1 MGTRTS
7 DISGFYVVGINY
19 KKTDA
24 AIRGQF
30 AINNEQ
36 YERILTLAPS
46 RHLNELFIL
55 STCNR
60 TEIYGFADNAS
71 HLAGLLCTETI
82 GDADSFMEMA
92 YVKKGSEAIEHLFLV
107 GAGIDSQILGDYEI
121 VGQLKQAVKFARER
135 QSTVCCSPPNPSR
148 IRRR

>member
-1 MGTRTS
+1 MVTRTS

-36 YERILTLAPS
+36 YERILTLAPTL
-46 RHLNELFIL
+46 HLTELFIL

-71 HLAGLLCTETI
+71 QRWPAC
-82 GDADSFMEMA
+82 
-92 YVKKGSEAIEHLFLV
+92 
-107 GAGIDSQILGDYEI
+107 
-121 VGQLKQAVKFARER
+121 FARRPSET
-135 QSTVCCSPPNPSR
+135 STALWKWR
-148 IRRR
+148 M